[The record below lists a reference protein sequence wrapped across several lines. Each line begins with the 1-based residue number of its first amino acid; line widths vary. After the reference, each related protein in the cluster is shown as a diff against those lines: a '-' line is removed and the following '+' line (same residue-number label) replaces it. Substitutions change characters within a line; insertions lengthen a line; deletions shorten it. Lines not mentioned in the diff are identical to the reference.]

1 MLFMQCFVA
10 SWFMSC
16 YVQFMIVGIII
27 IYVYKMNNK
36 HGIALL
42 GVIISASISVPFI
55 VTYLKE
61 LEGMLIMD
69 LR

>member
-1 MLFMQCFVA
+1 
-10 SWFMSC
+10 MSC

-27 IYVYKMNNK
+27 IYIYKMNNK
-36 HGIALL
+36 YGIALL